1 MNNDNVK
8 ETKKDL
14 MNILIPELEK
24 CDEEDKTLLK
34 GIAIGMR
41 IMSGKN
47 IIDQMIR
54 KRIGTG
60 QTSRSESHLRLPQY
74 LWKQAS
80 SHRYV
85 QNQPL

>member
-34 GIAIGMR
+34 GIVIGMR
-41 IMSGKN
+41 IKAKEIKINNDDKKN
-47 IIDQMIR
+47 
-54 KRIGTG
+54 
-60 QTSRSESHLRLPQY
+60 RLECKA
-74 LWKQAS
+74 LGEKI
-80 SHRYV
+80 
-85 QNQPL
+85 